1 MILGLYTKKEFEENR
16 RGYRDE
22 ISTLNGQIF
31 FRTKEKEN
39 LNKELENVKREYKEA
54 KGYIK
59 RLETSNKVLNK
70 NCIDTYEKNNKL
82 ESLVEELE
90 NKNAQLYT
98 ERLVLKK
105 DIEEFQEKIKL
116 IESKFNKT
124 INDKINRL
132 EAIKRRTKK
141 NRIKKKLEYIIG
153 MLELK
158 GFSD

>member
-1 MILGLYTKKEFEENR
+1 MILGLYTKKEVEEKMQ
-16 RGYRDE
+16 GYRNK
-22 ISTLNGQIF
+22 IALLNGQVF
-31 FRTKEKEN
+31 FRTKERN
-39 LNKELENVKREYKEA
+39 GLNKELKNVTEDYKEA
-54 KGYIK
+54 IK
-59 RLETSNKVLNK
+59 NIKTLEVLNK
-70 NCIDTYEKNNKL
+70 KYIDIAEKNNKL
-82 ESLVEELE
+82 EILVEELE

-116 IESKFNKT
+116 IESKFNKI